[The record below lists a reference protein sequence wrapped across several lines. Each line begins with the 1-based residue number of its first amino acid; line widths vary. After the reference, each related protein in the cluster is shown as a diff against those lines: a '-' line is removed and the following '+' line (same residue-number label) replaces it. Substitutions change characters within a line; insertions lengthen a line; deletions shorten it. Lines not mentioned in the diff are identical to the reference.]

1 VQVSR
6 LGNPLINEAVIPL
19 RLKDKFNR
27 TQPSD
32 DLRNFGRYALAP
44 FPAAALNQLF
54 DLGIRQT
61 NRTDIVQALLTGIPN
76 VTQIGRNPAPA
87 DTLKINLG
95 VPPTA
100 AADENRFGVI
110 GGDNAGWPNGRRL
123 EDDVIDIAV
132 RAVAGKLM
140 GNPVA
145 DVLGDGVDGND
156 VPNLSFFPYEA
167 DPFSGFANTKGE
179 QKP

>member
-1 VQVSR
+1 M
-6 LGNPLINEAVIPL
+6 L
-19 RLKDKFNR
+19 RLNM
-27 TQPSD
+27 S
-32 DLRNFGRYALAP
+32 
-44 FPAAALNQLF
+44 
-54 DLGIRQT
+54 I
-61 NRTDIVQALLTGIPN
+61 
-76 VTQIGRNPAPA
+76 
-87 DTLKINLG
+87 
-95 VPPTA
+95 PPTA
-100 AADENRFGVI
+100 KPNRLGVI

-145 DVLGDGVDGND
+145 DVLGDGVDTND